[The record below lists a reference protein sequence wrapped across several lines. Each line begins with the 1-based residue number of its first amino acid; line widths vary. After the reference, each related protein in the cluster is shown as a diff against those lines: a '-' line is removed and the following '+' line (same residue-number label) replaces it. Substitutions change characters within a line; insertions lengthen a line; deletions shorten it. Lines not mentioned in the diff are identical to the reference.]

1 MIFNFGS
8 SRHPF
13 ILSSCHR
20 VRIKVPPTSTIP
32 RPVQILID
40 ELSRLPGI
48 GPKTASRLTYFL
60 LRQPPEQSK
69 SLAEALVEM
78 KERTRFCSICFNMTE
93 NDPCPVCSD
102 EAREASVLCVLEEP
116 LDVIAIEKT
125 RVFKGRYHVLHGAI
139 SPVDD
144 VGPDDLRIKE
154 LLNRLRD
161 NKVREVI
168 IATNP
173 SYEGEATAMYL
184 QKQIAPL
191 GLKVTRLARGLP
203 VGGDLE
209 YADETTLARAL
220 EGRSEM

>member
-1 MIFNFGS
+1 M
-8 SRHPF
+8 
-13 ILSSCHR
+13 L
-20 VRIKVPPTSTIP
+20 STIP
-32 RPVQILID
+32 RPAQILID

-220 EGRSEM
+220 EGRSEMS

>member
-1 MIFNFGS
+1 M
-8 SRHPF
+8 
-13 ILSSCHR
+13 
-20 VRIKVPPTSTIP
+20 PPAPSAIP
-32 RPVQILID
+32 RPVQALVD

-60 LRQPPEQSK
+60 LRQPLEQVRA
-69 SLAEALVEM
+69 LAEALTAL
-78 KERTRFCSICFNMTE
+78 KERIRFCSVCFNMTE
-93 NDPCPVCSD
+93 SDPCPLCLD
-102 EAREASVLCVLEEP
+102 EQRDAGAICVVEEP
-116 LDVIAIEKT
+116 LDVIAVERT
-125 RVFKGRYHVLHGAI
+125 RSYHGKYHVLHGAI

-144 VGPDDLRIKE
+144 IGPDDLRIKE
-154 LLNRLRD
+154 LLGRLRGPRP
-161 NKVREVI
+161 VREVI

-184 QKQIAPL
+184 QKQITPL
-191 GLKVTRLARGLP
+191 GVKVTRLARGLP

>member
-1 MIFNFGS
+1 M
-8 SRHPF
+8 
-13 ILSSCHR
+13 
-20 VRIKVPPTSTIP
+20 PPTSTIP